1 MIQDYTIDNSV
12 YRQLDTQLNK
22 RTPFYSRRN
31 LIEIYDYYL
40 NRIIDN
46 DTSEDEMET
55 VNG

>member
-31 LIEIYDYYL
+31 LTEIYDYYL
-40 NRIIDN
+40 NKIIDN